1 MDKQPKE
8 TVAICIPKDIM
19 DYINEGISSRKF
31 ADVSHAVELMA
42 FDHMKNL
49 DPKDEST
56 LEKIERLAMGTVERS
71 VAAVKETSDKV
82 KEMPIG
88 KTMMESA
95 DKVQDRTK
103 QAFEFSKNLMKDGVE
118 KVKGTIAPG
127 EEKKCGCGE
136 EDCNCVEKGKKIDI
150 E

>member
-1 MDKQPKE
+1 MDKQQKE

-19 DYINEGISSRKF
+19 DYINEGITSRKF
-31 ADVSHAVELMA
+31 ADVSHAIELMA
-42 FDHMKNL
+42 FEHMTNL
-49 DPKDEST
+49 ESKDVST

-88 KTMMESA
+88 KTMMDSA
-95 DKVQDRTK
+95 DKVQERSK
-103 QAFEFSKNLMKDGVE
+103 QAFAFSKNLMKDGVE
-118 KVKGTIAPG
+118 RVKGTISPG
-127 EEKKCGCGE
+127 QECECGE
-136 EDCNCVEKGKKIDI
+136 KDCDCAEKGKKIDI